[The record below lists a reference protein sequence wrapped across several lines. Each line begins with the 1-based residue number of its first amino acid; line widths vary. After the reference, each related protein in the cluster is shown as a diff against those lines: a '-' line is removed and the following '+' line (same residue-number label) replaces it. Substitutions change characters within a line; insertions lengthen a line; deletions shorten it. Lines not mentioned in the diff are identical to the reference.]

1 MRIST
6 NENDPGYVFPW
17 IAQKCKIYFNGYQRL
32 GVITADEEQRYVVAY
47 LFDDKGNIRTKTNND
62 GTKPITIVEYGDVRI
77 EMPQD
82 DQEIDFVVL

>member
-6 NENDPGYVFPW
+6 DEKDPGFMPPWKTNGIKVF
-17 IAQKCKIYFNGYQRL
+17 FNGYQRL